1 MKRRLVGVCKVSAIV
16 CRGGVSLPDW
26 EILLAK
32 STVPA
37 APEMYAAAQR
47 GGMFIGNGTRRLTSP
62 IRRVVCLEIYNIKE
76 KRA

>member
-16 CRGGVSLPDW
+16 RRGGVSPPDW

-37 APEMYAAAQR
+37 APEMYAAAPA
-47 GGMFIGNGTRRLTSP
+47 RRYVYRKWHPQTH
-62 IRRVVCLEIYNIKE
+62 
-76 KRA
+76 